1 VIVKLSDAG
10 YSVELFSN
18 GVDKDTVFIDW
29 LLEQYPNLKSE
40 YQVTV
45 ANPVSTR
52 EFVELLAGYD
62 RFMAVRL
69 HSAIVGTV
77 LGVPNVSLVWNR
89 KQILFGEQIGLR
101 QNFITKEKF
110 TSEEIFQRLCQAKPY
125 EMDEEYK
132 MSVYQNLE
140 DQMKKWVIG
149 EGKNR
154 I

>member
-1 VIVKLSDAG
+1 
-10 YSVELFSN
+10 
-18 GVDKDTVFIDW
+18 
-29 LLEQYPNLKSE
+29 
-40 YQVTV
+40 
-45 ANPVSTR
+45 
-52 EFVELLAGYD
+52 
-62 RFMAVRL
+62 M
-69 HSAIVGTV
+69 
-77 LGVPNVSLVWNR
+77 NR